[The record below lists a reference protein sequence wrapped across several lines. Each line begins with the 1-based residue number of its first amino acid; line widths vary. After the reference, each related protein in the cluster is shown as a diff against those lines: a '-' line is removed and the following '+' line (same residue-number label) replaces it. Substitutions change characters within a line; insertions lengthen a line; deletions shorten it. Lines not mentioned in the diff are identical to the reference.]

1 MLLVS
6 HKLCGSNISI
16 AGLDNVSFSQMP
28 FEMGLFSLFVRAIG
42 LVNLCLFVHT
52 TGSNIFCLFINVPTG
67 PVNVCSLA

>member
-16 AGLDNVSFSQMP
+16 AGLDNVSFSQ
-28 FEMGLFSLFVRAIG
+28 MGLFSLFVRAIG